1 MEKSVLQQ
9 ASAIGTLCLREL
21 FDGANQHAEQNEQVW
36 SAVCLVLQIRW
47 IRMAIP
53 LLPVLQPILQ
63 PNVSSGIGKMRQ
75 RQTHTKLII
84 TQIQDARNVW
94 FYRRKMPKQD
104 RYTRSDVIEM
114 ADLRSWLPSDRS
126 EWPQKNQIHF
136 RFHSQRTCLFSWT
149 PRSRR

>member
-36 SAVCLVLQIRW
+36 SAVCLGLQIRW

-94 FYRRKMPKQD
+94 FSAKDAKARPIHSIRCYRNGWPSILASQWQKW
-104 RYTRSDVIEM
+104 M
-114 ADLRSWLPSDRS
+114 AS
-126 EWPQKNQIHF
+126 KNQIHF